1 MATEGI
7 NGYRLSQVNKTV
19 QLPKAAKFFSLF
31 LFGNKSYAYVDL
43 FKRADGGKAF
53 LKIVRHFDHSQELRD
68 LLHQVVDQP
77 PHSVQG
83 IWDVEDLLLDF
94 EHQGK
99 KVQQATRLSE
109 VHQLHSKHFFLEEM
123 GPEIVGLVAALVACT
138 QPAT

>member
-19 QLPKAAKFFSLF
+19 QLPKAAKFFSRF

-83 IWDVEDLLLDF
+83 IWGVEDPLLDF

-109 VHQLHSKHFFLEEM
+109 VHQLHSKYFFSEEM
-123 GPEIVGLVAALVACT
+123 GPEIAGLVAALVACT